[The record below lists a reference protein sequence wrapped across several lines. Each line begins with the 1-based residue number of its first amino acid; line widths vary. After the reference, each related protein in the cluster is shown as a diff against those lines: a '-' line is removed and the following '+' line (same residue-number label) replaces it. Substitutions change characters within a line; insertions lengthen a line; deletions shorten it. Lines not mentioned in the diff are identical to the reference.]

1 MVNSGQYDHK
11 LSEDI
16 VNQALTAGGDGNED
30 WKSVIRPIKREL
42 KVKLSEIGLF
52 SDKKDMNIA
61 MATADLSP
69 EDILSRIEAEY
80 NSLINTEEW
89 PPAKNKV
96 DPTAPPSQKQALTTA
111 DMGLRPNGKKTKGKP
126 KFNKFNKNNKSK
138 NNKFKGE
145 SSSKWKYQAPKD
157 NEPKEKM
164 VGSKKWMWCQKC
176 NNNKGRWTLS
186 HTTEDHKD
194 DYQKKSSS
202 NSNNSVDQPKPKAT
216 AVTTAEEPG
225 ETDLGVWCTALELNS
240 NNYPPFSVIMMYILL
255 GVCIGIFAINKS
267 YKVFA
272 AVSPHSSKAFTM

>member
-1 MVNSGQYDHK
+1 
-11 LSEDI
+11 
-16 VNQALTAGGDGNED
+16 
-30 WKSVIRPIKREL
+30 
-42 KVKLSEIGLF
+42 
-52 SDKKDMNIA
+52 
-61 MATADLSP
+61 
-69 EDILSRIEAEY
+69 
-80 NSLINTEEW
+80 
-89 PPAKNKV
+89 
-96 DPTAPPSQKQALTTA
+96 
-111 DMGLRPNGKKTKGKP
+111 
-126 KFNKFNKNNKSK
+126 
-138 NNKFKGE
+138 
-145 SSSKWKYQAPKD
+145 
-157 NEPKEKM
+157 M

-272 AVSPHSSKAFTM
+272 AVSPHSPKALAMWPNYQSIFSSFWSCFSTSFAIHSFDMLVILRYVMVLWCGYFVSYGSIPIDNFLEHYLTRGREMYSTTLSFSSIIFCTILGFLKFIFACFIKE